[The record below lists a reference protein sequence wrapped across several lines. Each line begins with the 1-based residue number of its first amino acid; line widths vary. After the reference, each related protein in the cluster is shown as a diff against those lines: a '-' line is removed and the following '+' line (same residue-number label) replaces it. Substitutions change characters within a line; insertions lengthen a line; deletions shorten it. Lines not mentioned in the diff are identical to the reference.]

1 MTINQHGNTPNLT
14 LNALDTIYQRRAI
27 RDYLP
32 QKINQDIINAL
43 LNAAVHAP
51 TAMHEEP
58 WAFGIIQ
65 NQAILN
71 RLSDSTIAK
80 VRKAASDSTD
90 PHSQHALDLVN
101 KPGFHV
107 FYNAS
112 TLIVIYS
119 KLHGEF
125 VTADCW
131 LAAENLMLA
140 ACTMQLGTCVIGFSV
155 ETLNSTEWKAELGI
169 PDNMMAIAPIIVGVP
184 KEIPQPTPRKQPDI
198 IVWK

>member
-65 NQAILN
+65 NQEWFMIMKHII
-71 RLSDSTIAK
+71 RL
-80 VRKAASDSTD
+80 V
-90 PHSQHALDLVN
+90 
-101 KPGFHV
+101 
-107 FYNAS
+107 
-112 TLIVIYS
+112 TL
-119 KLHGEF
+119 
-125 VTADCW
+125 C
-131 LAAENLMLA
+131 
-140 ACTMQLGTCVIGFSV
+140 
-155 ETLNSTEWKAELGI
+155 
-169 PDNMMAIAPIIVGVP
+169 
-184 KEIPQPTPRKQPDI
+184 
-198 IVWK
+198 